1 VIILGKAKITVTGT
15 PTKEPKIKQDG
26 TVDLLIKVDMSNAVP
41 KGLES
46 LGASICLVH
55 VGKKTWKKVSS
66 VATKESFYIVQ
77 GEVKANVSKKNTP
90 FMEIIAFDISLKEA
104 MPPKETKKQEKKE
117 VKQEKTPAEKKE
129 EPKKIVP
136 KEQSKQDKPENKK
149 NHKKSGHYRKRKTFA
164 YISEWFKEDEIITVN
179 TNDVVV
185 DDPSHI
191 EAYEIRFGKEFL
203 AKVHEA
209 KKIIKPVA
217 VRKTENDKYVLV
229 MGFKIFISAKIFNIE
244 TIPVVIKDMT
254 AKEFEDKYV
263 SFQDWNTFKENLEK
277 DKEREKLKNKN

>member
-1 VIILGKAKITVTGT
+1 MGKAKITVTGI

-26 TVDLLIKVDMSNAVP
+26 SVDLLIKVDMSTAVP

-46 LGASICLVH
+46 LGASLCLVH
-55 VGKKTWKKVSS
+55 VGKKTWKKVGG
-66 VATKESFYIVQ
+66 VATKDSFYIVQ

-90 FMEIIAFDISLKEA
+90 FMEVIAFDITLKEA
-104 MPPKETKKQEKKE
+104 MPPKETKKQEI
-117 VKQEKTPAEKKE
+117 KQEKPASEKKE

-136 KEQSKQDKPENKK
+136 KEQPKQDKPENIK
-149 NHKKSGHYRKRKTFA
+149 NHKKSRDYGKRKTFA

-179 TNDVVV
+179 TSDVVV

-191 EAYEIRFGKEFL
+191 EAYDIRFGKYFL

-217 VRKTENDKYVLV
+217 VRKIENNKYVLV

-263 SFQDWNTFKENLEK
+263 TFQDWNTFKENLK
-277 DKEREKLKNKN
+277 KVKE